1 LTAGGLENTFVRR
14 RANVTRTAELLLTE
28 EEQVALE
35 ALARETGKT
44 EGELIHDALAGLL
57 GRQDRLANLRQAR
70 GVWKERQDLPDF
82 RALRSELDRF

>member
-1 LTAGGLENTFVRR
+1 M
-14 RANVTRTAELLLTE
+14 TRTAELLLTE

-35 ALARETGKT
+35 AMVRETGKT

-57 GRQDRLANLRQAR
+57 GRQDRLASLRQAR

-82 RALRSELDRF
+82 RTLRAELDRF